1 MNEGELLFQPAGG
14 LFLAGL
20 SVRVHLRGHQH
31 EQAAGGVGVGD
42 GDGDGVDPH
51 LSHVFLQRSLMRG
64 LLHPYFCFH
73 RGQTK
78 IEDVKC

>member
-1 MNEGELLFQPAGG
+1 MVLLPIFGVGLGGDVGVEGD
-14 LFLAGL
+14 
-20 SVRVHLRGHQH
+20 
-31 EQAAGGVGVGD
+31 GVGD
-42 GDGDGVDPH
+42 GDGDGDGDGVGDGLGVDPH
-51 LSHVFLQRSLMRG
+51 SSHVFLQRSLMRG